1 MQTTSEIMTRDV
13 VTIGPNQTLS
23 QAVDA
28 LLDNEISGLLVV
40 EADGRLVGVISEFA
54 LLAIAYDPDSGEHP
68 VRDHMTRD
76 VISIS
81 LTTSLCEIADTF
93 IVRRIRR
100 LPVVDNGRLVGVISR
115 RDVLRAAT
123 HHGVLISNAVPV

>member
-1 MQTTSEIMTRDV
+1 MQTANDVMIHDV

-28 LLDNEISGLLVV
+28 LLANEISGLPVV
-40 EADGRLVGVISEFA
+40 DGDGRLVGVISEFA

-68 VRDHMTRD
+68 VQDHMTRD
-76 VISIS
+76 VMSIS
-81 LTTSLCEIADTF
+81 RSTSLAEIADTF

-100 LPVVDNGRLVGVISR
+100 LPVVDKGRLVGVVSR
-115 RDVLRAAT
+115 RDILRAAS